1 MLFDWPPFPQD
12 SSVEAIFSVTD
23 FVLARLLYDF
33 SRVENRHIFV
43 NVVILIALSQCLSI
57 SSSRKEGIEL
67 SMNLCLFL
75 LTWKKRDLIGVG
87 YMSLGIPFLFKEWIK
102 LR

>member
-57 SSSRKEGIEL
+57 SSCRKKGIEL
-67 SMNLCLFL
+67 SMAAEMQNCLQRCN
-75 LTWKKRDLIGVG
+75 TACRDATLAAE
-87 YMSLGIPFLFKEWIK
+87 MQH
-102 LR
+102 